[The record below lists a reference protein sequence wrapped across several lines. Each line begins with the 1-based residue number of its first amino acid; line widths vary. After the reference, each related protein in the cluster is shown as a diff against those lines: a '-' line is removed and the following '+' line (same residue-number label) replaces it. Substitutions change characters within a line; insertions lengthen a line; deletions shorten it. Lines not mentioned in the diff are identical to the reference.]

1 MDSVRGHFV
10 HREKPDSLLPVSI
23 TAAYIEDASSFHIST
38 HKKEFKEE
46 ITQREIKISLLYE
59 QRRE

>member
-23 TAAYIEDASSFHIST
+23 AAACTEDISSFNIST
-38 HKKEFKEE
+38 L
-46 ITQREIKISLLYE
+46 KIS
-59 QRRE
+59 